1 MFTSKHKTK
10 KSNITIRDIL
20 SQNSLLVFA
29 MNYDDPKKKVG
40 RNIKRL
46 RLKAGIKSQAA
57 LAELCGWKSQSRVGN
72 YEAGTRA
79 VSAIDAEILAKVLNV
94 TPAEILYG
102 ENNKDDDLVSM
113 PSAQYSSGPYE
124 EDPFQLFNPKSEL
137 QNAEWHAGF
146 ELWDGDTPLRD
157 DEVALP
163 FYREVELAAGSG
175 STFVQENGGCKLRFA
190 KSTLKK
196 CGVETQ
202 HAGCVT
208 VTGNS
213 MFPVL
218 RHGTT
223 VGVDTSKKSI
233 IDGEMYAIDHDGML
247 RVKMLYRT
255 PGGGMRIKSFNND
268 EFPEEFI
275 SPEKAAEIKIIGW
288 VFWWSVLNVRNN

>member
-1 MFTSKHKTK
+1 MFISKHKTK
-10 KSNITIRDIL
+10 KSNITLRDIL
-20 SQNSLLVFA
+20 IQNSLLVFA

-79 VSAIDAEILAKVLNV
+79 VSAIDAETLAKVLNV

-102 ENNKDDDLVSM
+102 ENNKDDDFVSM
-113 PSAQYSSGPYE
+113 PSAQYSAYSNE
-124 EDPFQLFNPKSEL
+124 EIPMPVFIDS
-137 QNAEWHAGF
+137 NAEWHAGF

-196 CGVETQ
+196 SRVEPH
-202 HAGCVT
+202 HAACVT
-208 VTGNS
+208 VSGNS
-213 MFPVL
+213 MLPVL

-223 VGVDTSKKSI
+223 VGIDTSKKSI

-255 PGGGMRIKSFNND
+255 PGGGIRIKSYNND
-268 EFPEEFI
+268 EFPDEFI

-288 VFWWSVLNVRNN
+288 VFWWSVLNVWNN

>member
-1 MFTSKHKTK
+1 
-10 KSNITIRDIL
+10 
-20 SQNSLLVFA
+20 

-102 ENNKDDDLVSM
+102 ENNKDDDFVST
-113 PSAQYSSGPYE
+113 PTVQYSSQPYE
-124 EDPFQLFNPKSEL
+124 EERPVIFPIPLES
-137 QNAEWHAGF
+137 NAEWHAGF

-196 CGVETQ
+196 SRVEPQ
-202 HAGCVT
+202 NAACVT
-208 VTGNS
+208 VSGNS
-213 MFPVL
+213 MLPVL

-255 PGGGMRIKSFNND
+255 PGGGIRIKSYNND
-268 EFPEEFI
+268 EFPDEFI
-275 SPEKAAEIKIIGW
+275 PPEKTSEIKIIGW
-288 VFWWSVLNVRNN
+288 VFWWSVLNVWNN

>member
-1 MFTSKHKTK
+1 MRALGLKSVDLVKQTGASKGAISHWVNGTTQP
-10 KSNITIRDIL
+10 SGENLL
-20 SQNSLLVFA
+20 S
-29 MNYDDPKKKVG
+29 
-40 RNIKRL
+40 
-46 RLKAGIKSQAA
+46 
-57 LAELCGWKSQSRVGN
+57 
-72 YEAGTRA
+72 
-79 VSAIDAEILAKVLNV
+79 LAKCLKCSPEWLL
-94 TPAEILYG
+94 TGEAEKI
-102 ENNKDDDLVSM
+102 EVRES
-113 PSAQYSSGPYE
+113 
-124 EDPFQLFNPKSEL
+124 
-137 QNAEWHAGF
+137 NAEWHAGF

-163 FYREVELAAGSG
+163 FYREVELAAGNG

-202 HAGCVT
+202 HAGCAT

-223 VGVDTSKKSI
+223 VGIDTSKKSI
-233 IDGEMYAIDHDGML
+233 TDGEMYAIDHDGML

-255 PGGGMRIKSFNND
+255 PGGGIRIKSFNND
-268 EFPEEFI
+268 EYPDEFI
-275 SPEKAAEIKIIGW
+275 PPEKAAEIKIIGW

>member
-1 MFTSKHKTK
+1 MDTSE
-10 KSNITIRDIL
+10 R
-20 SQNSLLVFA
+20 
-29 MNYDDPKKKVG
+29 
-40 RNIKRL
+40 IKRRMRAL
-46 RLKAGIKSQAA
+46 GLKSVDLVKQTGASKGAISH
-57 LAELCGWKSQSRVGN
+57 WVN
-72 YEAGTRA
+72 GTTQP
-79 VSAIDAEILAKVLNV
+79 SGENLLSLAKCLKCS
-94 TPAEILYG
+94 PDWLLSGEAEKL
-102 ENNKDDDLVSM
+102 EVRES
-113 PSAQYSSGPYE
+113 
-124 EDPFQLFNPKSEL
+124 
-137 QNAEWHAGF
+137 NAEWHAGF

-196 CGVETQ
+196 SHIDPQ
-202 HAGCVT
+202 HAACVT
-208 VTGNS
+208 VSGNS
-213 MFPVL
+213 MLPVL

-255 PGGGMRIKSFNND
+255 PGGGIRIKSYNND
-268 EFPEEFI
+268 EFPDEFI

-288 VFWWSVLNVRNN
+288 VFWWSVLNVWNN

>member
-1 MFTSKHKTK
+1 MESE
-10 KSNITIRDIL
+10 DL
-20 SQNSLLVFA
+20 
-29 MNYDDPKKKVG
+29 KKKVG
-40 RNIKRL
+40 QNIKRL
-46 RLKAGIKSQAA
+46 RIAAGIKSQAE
-57 LAELCGWKSQSRVGN
+57 LASLCGWKSQSRVGN

-79 VSAIDAEILAKVLNV
+79 VSAIDAGVLAKVLNV

-102 ENNKDDDLVSM
+102 ESNKAGYFVRE
-113 PSAQYSSGPYE
+113 SGPSKNTE
-124 EDPFQLFNPKSEL
+124 S
-137 QNAEWHAGF
+137 NAQWHAGF

-163 FYREVELAAGSG
+163 FFREVELAAGNG

-196 CGVETQ
+196 SNVDPQ
-202 HAGCVT
+202 HAACVT
-208 VTGNS
+208 VSGNS
-213 MFPVL
+213 MLPVL

-255 PGGGMRIKSFNND
+255 PGGGVRIKSYNND
-268 EFPEEFI
+268 EFPDEFI
-275 SPEKAAEIKIIGW
+275 QPDKVSDIKIIGW
-288 VFWWSVLNVRNN
+288 VFWWSVLNVWNN

>member
-1 MFTSKHKTK
+1 MDTSE
-10 KSNITIRDIL
+10 R
-20 SQNSLLVFA
+20 
-29 MNYDDPKKKVG
+29 
-40 RNIKRL
+40 IKRRMRAL
-46 RLKAGIKSQAA
+46 GLKSVDLVKQTGASKGAISH
-57 LAELCGWKSQSRVGN
+57 WVN
-72 YEAGTRA
+72 GTTQP
-79 VSAIDAEILAKVLNV
+79 SGENLLSLAKCLKCSPEWLL
-94 TPAEILYG
+94 TGEAEKI
-102 ENNKDDDLVSM
+102 EVRES
-113 PSAQYSSGPYE
+113 
-124 EDPFQLFNPKSEL
+124 
-137 QNAEWHAGF
+137 NAEWHAGF

-163 FYREVELAAGSG
+163 FYREVELAAGNG

-202 HAGCVT
+202 HAGCAT

-223 VGVDTSKKSI
+223 VGIDTSKKSI
-233 IDGEMYAIDHDGML
+233 TDGEMYAIDHDGML

-255 PGGGMRIKSFNND
+255 PGGGIRIKSFNND
-268 EFPEEFI
+268 EYPDEFI
-275 SPEKAAEIKIIGW
+275 PPEKAAEIKIIGW